1 MAPSISGRYVKSF
14 STFFVATS
22 VAIACFLSLAGSTDA
37 AKKQKRKAE
46 DLTNFMLSPRYSRW
60 LVGPISRLATEE
72 EVGQYMAITLD
83 SEAETFIAAFWKARG
98 GGAVWPATNNQKIFD
113 DRAAEADKF
122 YTEGTIR
129 GSITDRG
136 TIYVLFGPPDQTRY
150 EAHPKNRGNPIE
162 VWYYIPETTEG
173 LDGSKPDA
181 IYLFRKDGAV
191 TNFYRGPRR
200 IGI

>member
-1 MAPSISGRYVKSF
+1 MKSF

-22 VAIACFLSLAGSTDA
+22 VAIACFLSLAGPTEA
-37 AKKQKRKAE
+37 AKKQKLKAE

-60 LVGPISRLATEE
+60 LVGAISRLATEE
-72 EVGQYMAITLD
+72 EVRQYLAITSD
-83 SEAETFIAAFWKARG
+83 SEAEAFIGTFWKARG
-98 GGAVWPATNNQKIFD
+98 GEAVWPATNKQKIFN
-113 DRAAEADKF
+113 DRVTEADKF

-129 GSITDRG
+129 GSTSDRG
-136 TIYVLFGPPDQTRY
+136 TIYVLFGAPDQTRY
-150 EAHPKNRGNPIE
+150 EAHPKNQGNPIE

-181 IYLFRKDGAV
+181 IYLFRKDGVV
-191 TNFYRGPRR
+191 TSFYRGPRR